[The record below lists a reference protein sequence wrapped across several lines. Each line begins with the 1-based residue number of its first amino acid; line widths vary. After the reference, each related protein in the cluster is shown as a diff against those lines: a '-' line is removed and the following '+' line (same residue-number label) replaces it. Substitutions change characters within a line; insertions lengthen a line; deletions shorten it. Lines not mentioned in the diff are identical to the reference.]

1 MFTALAIAT
10 ISIALLFLIVDLIT
24 TFIISGYVWFILYI
38 SILIGFVLL
47 FVAFQF
53 AINTLPNMR
62 EIVNHYILGGEKQMF
77 NVAIM
82 MIVMGIGLLII
93 CEHDKK

>member
-1 MFTALAIAT
+1 
-10 ISIALLFLIVDLIT
+10 
-24 TFIISGYVWFILYI
+24 
-38 SILIGFVLL
+38 
-47 FVAFQF
+47 
-53 AINTLPNMR
+53 MR

-93 CEHDKK
+93 CEHDKKVMKQWALRLEALVRKKLLVLPFFLYLKGGQINVRWLSWRS